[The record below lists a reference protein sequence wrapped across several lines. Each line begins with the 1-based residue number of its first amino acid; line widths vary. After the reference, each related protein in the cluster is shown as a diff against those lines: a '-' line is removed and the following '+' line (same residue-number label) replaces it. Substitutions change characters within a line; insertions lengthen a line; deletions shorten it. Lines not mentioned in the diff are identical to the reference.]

1 MLPWQV
7 AASDLLLGEE
17 LGEGGQ
23 ATVVSGM
30 WNGVAVAVKQPRAPR
45 GASKKNLTNATAHL
59 DSFAHAVRREA
70 RALHRVR
77 HPNVV
82 KLHGLCFEPTP
93 MVIMAYAEGG
103 TLQDALDDNKF
114 QSNSEIIR
122 LLAGIGRGMEA
133 VHAHKIVH
141 LDLKPENVLIGPRDV
156 PWITDFGLSTSS
168 NMASMSQSSAG
179 GRGTLPFKAPELLSH
194 PPVVSQA
201 ADVYAFSILAWIVVT
216 GEQPYETMESVGT
229 SLMAA
234 VLDGVRPTLAD
245 KDEDW
250 HDGTTRTIAELIEA
264 MWDGE
269 HRARPS
275 FGAAADGTPGI
286 VGRLEKMDMA
296 TAKASNEDAQLS
308 LVTRLIALETE
319 RDEAA
324 TYIGQIDE
332 ALDEARE
339 GSDGTKDT
347 EAKELADERAGVET
361 SKMVAAANAM
371 RAKEQMAKGQG
382 GDDLIASIMSMLDEM
397 RELKAQVQAHET
409 SFAYIAKD
417 ELACP
422 RLFVFLPET
431 DGNHSLLHRLMR
443 PKDFVVDTYRLIFL
457 DAVTGYATPTG
468 PPDAHGRRHGYRI
481 RLPKDWLVENLPYI
495 NAGMQM
501 VKMAAA
507 VGRLSGLPIPYE
519 GLPTT
524 IVAAAELQALDAFEE
539 LVGSAHEVD
548 LGSKKAKSATGV
560 AYKRLRQIL
569 ANECKDTELMHC
581 SLEKVRSPRDGSL
594 EWVAP
599 QSKAR
604 FLSEGQRCLVWNSAS
619 VTAAKP
625 AADKKK
631 KSGRLETVAQMAAG
645 LTGKALEYQ

>member
-1 MLPWQV
+1 
-7 AASDLLLGEE
+7 
-17 LGEGGQ
+17 
-23 ATVVSGM
+23 
-30 WNGVAVAVKQPRAPR
+30 
-45 GASKKNLTNATAHL
+45 
-59 DSFAHAVRREA
+59 
-70 RALHRVR
+70 
-77 HPNVV
+77 
-82 KLHGLCFEPTP
+82 
-93 MVIMAYAEGG
+93 
-103 TLQDALDDNKF
+103 
-114 QSNSEIIR
+114 
-122 LLAGIGRGMEA
+122 
-133 VHAHKIVH
+133 
-141 LDLKPENVLIGPRDV
+141 
-156 PWITDFGLSTSS
+156 
-168 NMASMSQSSAG
+168 
-179 GRGTLPFKAPELLSH
+179 
-194 PPVVSQA
+194 
-201 ADVYAFSILAWIVVT
+201 
-216 GEQPYETMESVGT
+216 
-229 SLMAA
+229 
-234 VLDGVRPTLAD
+234 
-245 KDEDW
+245 
-250 HDGTTRTIAELIEA
+250 
-264 MWDGE
+264 
-269 HRARPS
+269 
-275 FGAAADGTPGI
+275 
-286 VGRLEKMDMA
+286 MA

-319 RDEAA
+319 KDEAA

-332 ALDEARE
+332 ALDEAQE
-339 GSDGTKDT
+339 GSDGTKPT

-361 SKMVAAANAM
+361 SKMVAAANAV

-409 SFAYIAKD
+409 SFAYMAKD